1 METKLNDSCP
11 LGRELDTD
19 ELENV
24 SGGDGFYDAIHHGHD
39 GSLGSAVGG
48 LGGGTSG
55 GTPGGIQA
63 GANAALN
70 QLGIK

>member
-1 METKLNDSCP
+1 MEAKLNDNCP

-24 SGGDGFYDAIHHGHD
+24 
-39 GSLGSAVGG
+39 
-48 LGGGTSG
+48 SG

-70 QLGIK
+70 QLGTPGGIQAGAQAALNQLGIK